1 MTTPAGDAD
10 ATARVPSSEERIL
23 RRSSA
28 QVAQFA
34 PGTVIAERYRIAGML
49 GSGGMGEVYRADD
62 TKLDQPVAL
71 KFLPARLARD
81 PMLLARL
88 HDEVR
93 LGRQVSHPN
102 VCRLYDIV
110 DWEGA
115 HFVAMEYVD
124 GEDLSKLLR
133 RIGRLAH
140 DKAVDIARGIAA
152 GLHAAHAKGILHRDL
167 KPANIMIDSRGDP
180 RIMDFGLALSDDE
193 DDGTISGTPAYM
205 APEQLQGEP
214 ATVQSDLYALGLVMY
229 ELFTG
234 KAAHAARTMRER
246 LRDAASQLTTP
257 SSIVRDLDPAV
268 ERIILRCLSDDS
280 AQRPRSA
287 RQVIEALPGG
297 DPLAAAMAAGETP
310 SPRIVAAAGT
320 EGSLRP
326 AVAWAM
332 IGAIGAM
339 LAVLLLLTREG
350 RAMQSWGLGTPP
362 EVQQARATELLRRFS
377 LPEQRFRV
385 GGFEEKRLYQAWV
398 YVNDRSPQKWER
410 FRRGLPRVTY
420 WLREEPQPMIDVRPK
435 ATNPRPERTYPPQES
450 PNSSTI
456 EIDLRGRLY
465 SLKSFPSESWKPRPL
480 DWNAVLGAAG
490 LHTAGLVQAEPRTV
504 PPVPADARAA
514 WTGNHPDDGTPI
526 RVEAAA
532 WRGVPV
538 FFRITAPW
546 DEKDLR
552 EQVPF
557 AGGGFGRFLMFIG
570 LAAIAFGILLAWRNL
585 RLRRGDRSAAV
596 RIGAVMFLFELAAL
610 LIMAEHEPVLDHEL
624 DVIRACLAKALL
636 SAAVFALLYIAVE
649 PYVRR
654 RWPDRLISWAR
665 LVAGKW
671 RDPMIGRDV
680 LVGIIAGLLHSVVA
694 AHTAKWEA
702 LMTGAAPGP
711 FSGNITLADTP
722 AATVAQFLGGVQ
734 SGIITA
740 LTLMTVLVV
749 LTMVL
754 RRRWL
759 AVTAFFAILFVA
771 YRFASTELWMVP
783 SFALTAALYT
793 LVMARFGMLSLAVM
807 QFVFLVINFAPLP
820 DAFAWYTARG
830 LMPVVLLS
838 ALAGWAFFTSLGGQ
852 RAFAANV
859 LDD

>member
-1 MTTPAGDAD
+1 MTTPSGDAA
-10 ATARVPSSEERIL
+10 ATARIASSDERIV

-81 PMLLARL
+81 PMLLGRL

-124 GEDLSKLLR
+124 GEDLAKLLR

-140 DKAVDIARGIAA
+140 DKAVDIARGIAS

-205 APEQLQGEP
+205 APEQLQGAP
-214 ATVQSDLYALGLVMY
+214 ATVQSDLYAIGLVMY

-234 KAAHAARTMRER
+234 KAAHAARTLRER
-246 LRDAASQLTTP
+246 VRDAASEVTTP

-268 ERIILRCLSDDS
+268 ERIILRCLSDDP

-310 SPRIVAAAGT
+310 SPRIVAAGGT

-332 IGAIGAM
+332 LGAIGAM
-339 LAVLLLLTREG
+339 LALILFQVRDG
-350 RAMQSWGLGTPP
+350 RALQSWGLGTPP
-362 EVQQARATELLRRFS
+362 EVQQIRATELLRRFG
-377 LPEQRFRV
+377 LPEQPFRN
-385 GGFEEKRLYQAWV
+385 GGFEEKFQYHAWV

-420 WLREEPQPMIDVRPK
+420 WLREESAPLIDFRPRSPYLRPQ
-435 ATNPRPERTYPPQES
+435 RTYPHQTAPD
-450 PNSSTI
+450 SSAI

-465 SLKSFPSESWKPRPL
+465 SLKSVPSGSWKPRPL
-480 DWNAVLGAAG
+480 DWNALLGAAG
-490 LHTAGLVQAEPRTV
+490 LSDATFVKAEPRII
-504 PPVPADARAA
+504 PPMFADARAA
-514 WTGNHPDDGTPI
+514 WTGKHPDDGTPI

-538 FFRITAPW
+538 FFQISAPW
-546 DEKDLR
+546 DEKDVSA
-552 EQVPF
+552 QMPF
-557 AGGGFGRFLMFIG
+557 GGSRFSRFLTLLS
-570 LAAIAFGILLAWRNL
+570 LAAIVFGIVLAWRNL
-585 RLRRGDRSAAV
+585 RLRRGDRQAAV
-596 RIGAVMFLFELAAL
+596 RIGAAMFLLDLVAL
-610 LIMAEHEPVLDHEL
+610 MIMTEHEPVFDHEL
-624 DVIRACLAKALL
+624 SVLFASLARALFT
-636 SAAVFALLYIAVE
+636 AAMFAILYVAVE
-649 PYVRR
+649 PFVRR
-654 RWPDRLISWAR
+654 RWPDRLIAWAR

-671 RDPMIGRDV
+671 RDPMVGRDV
-680 LVGIIAGLLHSVVA
+680 LIGIIAGLLNGTVA
-694 AHTAKWEA
+694 ANRPRLVA
-702 LMTGAAPGP
+702 LMTGDPAAPY
-711 FSGNITLADTP
+711 SGAIRLADIP
-722 AATVAQFLGGVQ
+722 AGGAAHFLSSV
-734 SGIITA
+734 SDGIVTA
-740 LTLMTVLVV
+740 LILMTVLVV
-749 LTMVL
+749 LTIVL

-759 AVTAFFAILFVA
+759 AIAAFYAVIFLGLRSASADLWPIPFFAASAGLF
-771 YRFASTELWMVP
+771 
-783 SFALTAALYT
+783 T
-793 LVMARFGMLSLAVM
+793 LIVARFGMLSMAAMQTTFMAV
-807 QFVFLVINFAPLP
+807 FFAALP

-830 LMPVVLLS
+830 LTTVVLLF
-838 ALAGWAFFTSLGGQ
+838 ACAVWAFFTSLGGQ
-852 RAFAANV
+852 RAFAAGI
-859 LDD
+859 LDE

>member
-1 MTTPAGDAD
+1 MTTPSGDPE
-10 ATARVPSSEERIL
+10 ATARIQSSGERIL
-23 RRSSA
+23 RRTSA
-28 QVAQFA
+28 QAAQFA
-34 PGTVIAERYRIAGML
+34 PGTVIADRYRIAGML

-110 DWEGA
+110 DWDGA

-133 RIGRLAH
+133 RIGRLSH

-152 GLHAAHAKGILHRDL
+152 GLMAAHAKGILHRDL

-205 APEQLQGEP
+205 APEQLEGEP

-234 KAAHAARTMRER
+234 KAAHAARTLRER
-246 LRDAASQLTTP
+246 VRDAVSEVTTP

-268 ERIILRCLSDDS
+268 ERIILRCLSPDA

-287 RQVIEALPGG
+287 RQVIESLPGG

-332 IGAIGAM
+332 LGAIGAL
-339 LAVLLLLTREG
+339 LASILFQVHGG
-350 RAMQSWGLGTPP
+350 RALQSWGLDTPP
-362 EVQQARATELLRRFS
+362 EIQQVRAMELLRRLG
-377 LPEQRFRV
+377 LPEQPFRN
-385 GGFEEKRLYQAWV
+385 GGFEEKLQYHAWV
-398 YVNDRSPQKWER
+398 YVNDRSPHKWER
-410 FRRGLPRVTY
+410 FQRGLPRVTY
-420 WLREEPQPMIDVRPK
+420 WLREESSPPIDFRPTAVYLRPQ
-435 ATNPRPERTYPPQES
+435 RTYPDQTA
-450 PNSSTI
+450 PNSSAI
-456 EIDLRGRLY
+456 EIDRRGRLY
-465 SLKSFPSESWKPRPL
+465 SLKGVPSVSWKARPL
-480 DWNAVLGAAG
+480 DWNTLLGAAG
-490 LHTAGLVQAEPRTV
+490 LSTTMFVEAEPRLI
-504 PPVPADARAA
+504 PPVFADARAA
-514 WTGNHPDDGTPI
+514 WTGKHPDDGTPI

-532 WRGVPV
+532 WHGVPV

-546 DEKDLR
+546 DEKDVSA
-552 EQVPF
+552 QIPF
-557 AGGGFGRFLMFIG
+557 GGRGFARFLTVLS
-570 LAAIAFGILLAWRNL
+570 LAAIVFGIVLAWRNL
-585 RLRRGDRSAAV
+585 RLHRGDRQAAV
-596 RIGAVMFLFELAAL
+596 RIGAAMFILDLVAL
-610 LIMAEHEPVLDHEL
+610 VIMAEHEPVFDHEL
-624 DVIRACLAKALL
+624 SILSASLAKALVT
-636 SAAVFALLYIAVE
+636 AAMFAILYVAVE
-649 PYVRR
+649 PFVRR
-654 RWPDRLISWAR
+654 RWPDRLIGWAR

-671 RDPMIGRDV
+671 RDPMVGRDV
-680 LVGIIAGLLHSVVA
+680 LIGIIAGLLNGTIAATRPRVV
-694 AHTAKWEA
+694 A
-702 LMTGAAPGP
+702 LMTGSPAPP
-711 FSGNITLADTP
+711 YSGAINLADVP
-722 AATVAQFLGGVQ
+722 AGGAAHFL
-734 SGIITA
+734 SSASDGIVTA
-740 LTLMTVLVV
+740 LILMTVLVV
-749 LTMVL
+749 LTIVL

-759 AVTAFFAILFVA
+759 AVAAFYAVVFLGLRSASAELWAIPFFAASAGLF
-771 YRFASTELWMVP
+771 
-783 SFALTAALYT
+783 T
-793 LVMARFGMLSLAVM
+793 LVVARFGMLSMAAMQTTFFAV
-807 QFVFLVINFAPLP
+807 FFAALP

-830 LMPVVLLS
+830 LTTVVLVF
-838 ALAGWAFFTSLGGQ
+838 ACAVWAFFTSLGGQ

>member
-1 MTTPAGDAD
+1 MTTPAGDA
-10 ATARVPSSEERIL
+10 APTARMPSSDERVV

-28 QVAQFA
+28 QAAQFA
-34 PGTVIAERYRIAGML
+34 PGTVIADRYRIAGML
-49 GSGGMGEVYRADD
+49 GAGGMGEVYRADD

-124 GEDLSKLLR
+124 GEDLAKLLR

-152 GLHAAHAKGILHRDL
+152 GLMAAHAKGILHRDL
-167 KPANIMIDSRGDP
+167 KPANIMIDSRGDA

-205 APEQLQGEP
+205 APEQLEGEP

-234 KAAHAARTMRER
+234 KAAHAARTLRER
-246 LRDAASQLTTP
+246 VRDAAREITTP

-268 ERIILRCLSDDS
+268 ERIILRCLSGDP

-287 RQVIEALPGG
+287 RQVIESLPGG

-332 IGAIGAM
+332 LGAIAAM
-339 LAVLLLLTREG
+339 LALILFQVRNWGAL
-350 RAMQSWGLGTPP
+350 QSWGLGTPP
-362 EVQQARATELLRRFS
+362 EVQRVRATELLRRFG
-377 LPEQRFRV
+377 LPEQQFRT
-385 GGFEEKRLYQAWV
+385 GGFEEKPLYHAWV

-420 WLREEPQPMIDVRPK
+420 WLREEPEPLIDFRPN
-435 ATNPRPERTYPPQES
+435 ANPRPERTYPPQAA
-450 PNSSTI
+450 PNSTAI

-465 SLKSFPSESWKPRPL
+465 SLKSIASESWKPRPL
-480 DWNAVLGAAG
+480 DWSALLGAAG
-490 LHTAGLVQAEPRTV
+490 LSAAALAPAEPRTV
-504 PPVPADARAA
+504 PPVFADARAA
-514 WTGNHPDDGTPI
+514 WTGKHPEDGTPI

-532 WRGVPV
+532 WRGAPV
-538 FFRITAPW
+538 FFQITAPW
-546 DEKDLR
+546 DEKDVTA
-552 EQVPF
+552 QVPF
-557 AGGGFGRFLMFIG
+557 GGGGFGRFITFVSMAVL
-570 LAAIAFGILLAWRNL
+570 AFGIVLAWRNV
-585 RLRRGDRSAAV
+585 RLRRGDRQAAV
-596 RIGAVMFLFELAAL
+596 RIGGAMFVLDAIASL
-610 LIMAEHEPVLDHEL
+610 LVAEHEPVFDHEL
-624 DVIRACLAKALL
+624 NILFSSLGRALFT
-636 SAAVFALLYIAVE
+636 AAMFALLYIAVE
-649 PYVRR
+649 PFVRR
-654 RWPDRLISWAR
+654 RWPDRLIAWAR

-671 RDPMIGRDV
+671 RDPMVGRD
-680 LVGIIAGLLHSVVA
+680 LLIGIVAGLFHGTVSISRRTLGALATGDA
-694 AHTAKWEA
+694 AEPYS
-702 LMTGAAPGP
+702 GA
-711 FSGNITLADTP
+711 IVLAGVP
-722 AATVAQFLGGVQ
+722 AGGVAHFL
-734 SGIITA
+734 SNVSNGIVTA
-740 LTLMTVLVV
+740 LSLMTVLVI
-749 LTMVL
+749 LTIVL

-759 AVTAFFAILFVA
+759 AVAAFYAIMFFAFRA
-771 YRFASTELWMVP
+771 ASAELWTIP
-783 SFALTAALYT
+783 IFAVIAGVFT
-793 LVMARFGMLSLAVM
+793 VVVARFGLLSTAAMQIAFAV
-807 QFVFLVINFAPLP
+807 IYFAPLP

-830 LMPVVLLS
+830 LTTVILLS
-838 ALAGWAFFTSLGGQ
+838 ACAIWAFFTSLGGQ

>member
-1 MTTPAGDAD
+1 M
-10 ATARVPSSEERIL
+10 
-23 RRSSA
+23 RRTSA
-28 QVAQFA
+28 QAAQFA
-34 PGTVIAERYRIAGML
+34 PGTVIADRYRIAGML

-110 DWEGA
+110 DWQGA

-124 GEDLSKLLR
+124 GEDLAKLLR

-167 KPANIMIDSRGDP
+167 KPANIMVDSRGDA

-205 APEQLQGEP
+205 APEQLEGEP

-234 KAAHAARTMRER
+234 KAAHAARTLRER
-246 LRDAASQLTTP
+246 VRDAASEVTTP

-268 ERIILRCLSDDS
+268 ERIILRCLSADS

-287 RQVIEALPGG
+287 RQVIESLPGG

-326 AVAWAM
+326 PVAWAM
-332 IGAIGAM
+332 LGAIAAMLGLMLSLARAGGAM
-339 LAVLLLLTREG
+339 QA
-350 RAMQSWGLGTPP
+350 WGLGTPP
-362 EVQQARATELLRRFS
+362 EVQQSRATELLRRFG
-377 LPEQRFRV
+377 LPEQPFSV
-385 GGFEEKRLYQAWV
+385 GGFEEKPRYHAWV
-398 YVNDRSPQKWER
+398 YVHDRSPRKWER

-420 WLREEPQPMIDVRPK
+420 WLREEPQPQIDFRPQS
-435 ATNPRPERTYPPQES
+435 TNPRPERTYPPQAR
-450 PNSSTI
+450 PNASAI

-465 SLKSFPSESWKPRPL
+465 SLQSIPSESWTPRPL
-480 DWNAVLGAAG
+480 DWSALLGAAG
-490 LHTAGLVQAEPRTV
+490 LGTAALAQAEPRAV
-504 PPVPADARAA
+504 PPVLADSHAA
-514 WTGNHPDDGTPI
+514 WTGKHPDDGTPI

-546 DEKDLR
+546 DEKDVS
-552 EQVPF
+552 EQMPF
-557 AGGGFGRFLMFIG
+557 GGTGFGRFLMFVS
-570 LAAIAFGILLAWRNL
+570 LAAIVFGVVLAWRNL
-585 RLRRGDRSAAV
+585 RLRRGDRAAAV
-596 RIGAVMFLFELAAL
+596 RIGAAMFVVELAAL
-610 LIMAEHEPVLDHEL
+610 LISAEHVPLFDHEL
-624 DVIRACLAKALL
+624 DTIAASMAKALIG
-636 SAAVFALLYIAVE
+636 AAVFALLYIAVE

-680 LVGIIAGLLHSVVA
+680 MIGIIAGLLHGALA
-694 AHTAKWEA
+694 AHTGKVRA
-702 LMTGAAPGP
+702 LLTGEPAEPYTG
-711 FSGNITLADTP
+711 SLRLADTP
-722 AATVAQFLGGVQ
+722 AAPVAHFLSGMQ
-734 SGIITA
+734 SAIVTA
-740 LTLMTVLVV
+740 LILMTMLVV
-749 LTMVL
+749 LTIVL

-759 AVTAFFAILFVA
+759 AVTAFYAIVFIG
-771 YRFASTELWMVP
+771 YRFASTELWVLP
-783 SFALTAALYT
+783 SFALMAGLYT
-793 LVMARFGMLSLAVM
+793 VVVARFGMLSVVAMQLAFTAIF
-807 QFVFLVINFAPLP
+807 FVPLP
-820 DAFAWYTARG
+820 DAFAWYAARG
-830 LMPVVLLS
+830 LITVALLF
-838 ALAGWAFFTSLGGQ
+838 ALAVWAFLTSLGGQ
-852 RAFAANV
+852 RAFAASV

>member
-1 MTTPAGDAD
+1 MTTPSGDPE
-10 ATARVPSSEERIL
+10 ATARIPSSDERIM

-34 PGTVIAERYRIAGML
+34 PGTVIADRYRIAGML

-110 DWEGA
+110 DWDGA

-124 GEDLSKLLR
+124 GEDLAKLLR

-167 KPANIMIDSRGDP
+167 KPANIMIDSRGDA

-205 APEQLQGEP
+205 APEQLEGEP

-234 KAAHAARTMRER
+234 KAAHAARTLRER
-246 LRDAASQLTTP
+246 VRDAASEVTTP

-268 ERIILRCLSDDS
+268 ERIILRCLSPDA

-287 RQVIEALPGG
+287 RQVIESLPGG

-326 AVAWAM
+326 RVAWAM
-332 IGAIGAM
+332 LGTIAAMVGLMLLLARAGGAM
-339 LAVLLLLTREG
+339 QA
-350 RAMQSWGLGTPP
+350 WGLGTPP
-362 EVQQARATELLRRFS
+362 EVQQSRATELLRRFG
-377 LPEQRFRV
+377 LPEQPFRV
-385 GGFEEKRLYQAWV
+385 GGFEEKHRYHAWV
-398 YVNDRSPQKWER
+398 YVNDPSPRKWER

-420 WLREEPQPMIDVRPK
+420 WLREEPQPQIDFRPK
-435 ATNPRPERTYPPQES
+435 STNPRPDRTYPPQS
-450 PNSSTI
+450 GPDSSAI

-465 SLKSFPSESWKPRPL
+465 SLKSVPSESWTPRPL
-480 DWNAVLGAAG
+480 DWNALLDAAG
-490 LHTAGLVQAEPRTV
+490 LSTAALAQAEPRAV
-504 PPVPADARAA
+504 PPVLADAHAA
-514 WTGNHPDDGTPI
+514 WTGKHPDDGTPI

-546 DEKDLR
+546 DEKDVR
-552 EQVPF
+552 EQIPF
-557 AGGGFGRFLMFIG
+557 GGTGFGRFFMFVS
-570 LAAIAFGILLAWRNL
+570 LAAIVFGSVLAWRNL
-585 RLRRGDRSAAV
+585 RLRRGDRAAAV
-596 RIGAVMFLFELAAL
+596 RIGAAMFVVELAAL
-610 LIMAEHEPVLDHEL
+610 LISAEHVLVFEHEL
-624 DVIRACLAKALL
+624 DTIAASMAKALIG
-636 SAAVFALLYIAVE
+636 AAVFALLYIAVE

-665 LVAGKW
+665 LIAGKW

-680 LVGIIAGLLHSVVA
+680 LIGIIAGLFHGALA
-694 AHTAKWEA
+694 AHTGLGA
-702 LMTGAAPGP
+702 LLTGEPAEPYA
-711 FSGNITLADTP
+711 GNLTLADTP
-722 AATVAQFLGGVQ
+722 AAPVAHFLSGMQ
-734 SGIITA
+734 SAVVTA
-740 LTLMTVLVV
+740 LILMTMLVV
-749 LTMVL
+749 LTIVL

-759 AVTAFFAILFVA
+759 AVAAFYAIVFIG
-771 YRFASTELWMVP
+771 YRFASTELWMIP
-783 SFALTAALYT
+783 FFALMAGLYT
-793 LVMARFGMLSLAVM
+793 VVVARFGMLSMVAMQLAFSSIF
-807 QFVFLVINFAPLP
+807 FVPLP

-830 LMPVVLLS
+830 LISVALLF
-838 ALAGWAFFTSLGGQ
+838 ALAVWAFFTSLGGQ

>member
-10 ATARVPSSEERIL
+10 ATVRVPSSSERVG
-23 RRSSA
+23 RRSSGHA
-28 QVAQFA
+28 AQFA
-34 PGTVIAERYRIAGML
+34 PGTVIADRYRIAGML

-124 GEDLSKLLR
+124 GEDLAKLLR

-152 GLHAAHAKGILHRDL
+152 GLQAAHAKGILHRDL

-180 RIMDFGLALSDDE
+180 RIMDFGLALSDDD

-214 ATVQSDLYALGLVMY
+214 ATAQSDLYAVGLVMY

-246 LRDAASQLTTP
+246 VRDATSQVTTP

-268 ERIILRCLSDDS
+268 ERIILRCLSDDP

-332 IGAIGAM
+332 LGAIVVM
-339 LAVLLLLTREG
+339 LATLLWRVHEE
-350 RAMQSWGLGTPP
+350 RALQSWGLDTPP
-362 EVQQARATELLRRFS
+362 EVQEARATELLRRLG
-377 LPEQRFRV
+377 LPEQQFRI
-385 GGFEEKRLYQAWV
+385 GGFEEKRQYHAWV

-420 WLREEPQPMIDVRPK
+420 WLRNDAEPMIDHRQK
-435 ATNPRPERTYPPQES
+435 AQSFRAERTYPPQVAA
-450 PNSSTI
+450 NSTTV

-465 SLKSFPSESWKPRPL
+465 SLRSVASGSWPARLL
-480 DWNAVLGAAG
+480 DWNAIVGAAG
-490 LHTAGLVQAEPRTV
+490 LDAAALTRAEPRTV
-504 PPVPADARAA
+504 PPVFADARAA
-514 WTGNHPDDGTPI
+514 WTGKHPDDGTPI

-538 FFRITAPW
+538 FFQIIAPW
-546 DEKDLR
+546 DEKDVTA
-552 EQVPF
+552 QMPF
-557 AGGGFGRFLMFIG
+557 GGPAFNRFILSLG
-570 LAAIAFGILLAWRNL
+570 LAAILFGAILAWRNL
-585 RLRRGDRSAAV
+585 RLRRGDRQAAM
-596 RIGAVMFLFELAAL
+596 RIGTAMFLLDLVAL
-610 LIMAEHEPVLDHEL
+610 MITADHAPVFDHEL
-624 DVIRACLAKALL
+624 AIFFGSIAKALFT
-636 SAAVFALLYIAVE
+636 AAMFALLYIAVE
-649 PYVRR
+649 PYARR
-654 RWPDRLISWAR
+654 RWPDRLIAWAR
-665 LVAGKW
+665 LVAGQW
-671 RDPMIGRDV
+671 RDPMVGRDI
-680 LVGIIAGLLHSVVA
+680 LIGIMAGLLHGAVA
-694 AHTAKWEA
+694 AHSPLLGA
-702 LMTGAAPGP
+702 LVTGNAAEPH
-711 FSGNITLADTP
+711 SGAIRLADTP
-722 AATVAQFLGGVQ
+722 ASLFAFFLTQV
-734 SGIITA
+734 SNGIVTA
-740 LTLMTVLVV
+740 LSLMTVLVV
-749 LTMVL
+749 LTIML

-759 AVTAFFAILFVA
+759 AVAAVYAILFFGF
-771 YRFASTELWMVP
+771 RFASAELWMIPV
-783 SFALTAALYT
+783 FVVTAGLFT
-793 LVMARFGMLSLAVM
+793 VVVARFGLLSMAAMQVAFAVIF
-807 QFVFLVINFAPLP
+807 FVPLP

-830 LMPVVLLS
+830 LTTVVLL
-838 ALAGWAFFTSLGGQ
+838 LACAVWAFFTSLGGQ